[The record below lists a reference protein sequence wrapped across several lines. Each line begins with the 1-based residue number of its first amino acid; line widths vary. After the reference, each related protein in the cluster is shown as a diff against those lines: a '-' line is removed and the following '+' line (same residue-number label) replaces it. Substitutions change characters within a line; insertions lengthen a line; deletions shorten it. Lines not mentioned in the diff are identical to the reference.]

1 MSAVLQIRR
10 RFSGGNRTV
19 ENGRTGDS
27 LVMTASSR
35 SDQQQAVTPQKSSSF
50 PRFNVGASK
59 AGKEKEKEKKRK
71 TSKAV
76 KDPSSLNE

>member
-10 RFSGGNRTV
+10 KFSGGNRTV
-19 ENGRTGDS
+19 ENGRRGDS
-27 LVMTASSR
+27 LVVTASSR
-35 SDQQQAVTPQKSSSF
+35 SDLEQPATPHKSASF

-76 KDPSSLNE
+76 KEPSSLNE